1 MRLTNRRRVES
12 VQSDNIWQL
21 SGCGSAWA
29 LGAFIG
35 MTANPLYLDESK
47 DYNALCREGDLTYS
61 AWQSACIIVSV
72 PRQRV
77 REKFWSPG
85 S

>member
-1 MRLTNRRRVES
+1 MRLTYRRRVES
-12 VQSDNIWQL
+12 VQSDNIRQL
-21 SGCGSAWA
+21 LGWGRAWA
-29 LGAFIG
+29 LGDFDG

-47 DYNALCREGDLTYS
+47 DYNALCREGDLIYS
-61 AWQSACIIVSV
+61 AWQLACIIVGV